1 MDHIFKVAVLPVPE
15 VVFYPNTVLPIYIME
30 PAYIKM
36 VQEAVINNEMI
47 GISMALAEPTAPNR
61 KVQRTK
67 YSPKNIC
74 SIGVPV
80 IVEPFNEGTLK
91 ILIKGVK
98 RVKLLSIHQNLPFL
112 IFEAE
117 DYLDHPKATV
127 MNGGVVERLRN
138 ILDLWLEENICDT
151 TERESFQENLKSLA
165 HIVDYMC
172 MFLIQDV
179 CMRQK
184 LLENNCLIERVRIL
198 NLLLKDSNP
207 FEEDLLTIDAFK
219 NFEDLELTAKL
230 QQ

>member
-1 MDHIFKVAVLPVPE
+1 MDHKFKIAVLPVPE
-15 VVFYPNTVLPIYIME
+15 VVFYPSTVLPIYIME

-47 GISMALAEPTAPNR
+47 GIALAEPMAPNR
-61 KVQRTK
+61 KGQKTK

-74 SIGVPV
+74 SIGIPV

-98 RVKLLSIHQNLPFL
+98 KVKLLSIHQNLPFL

-117 DYLDHPKATV
+117 DSIDRPQSTI
-127 MNGGVVERLRN
+127 MNGGEVERLRN
-138 ILDLWLEENICDT
+138 ILDLWLEENISDT
-151 TERESFQENLKSLA
+151 TERESFQDNLKTLA

-179 CMRQK
+179 SMRQK
-184 LLENNCLIERVRIL
+184 LLENNCLVERVRIL

-207 FEEDLLTIDAFK
+207 FEEDLLTVDAFK
-219 NFEDLELTAKL
+219 NFENLELTAKL
-230 QQ
+230 QH